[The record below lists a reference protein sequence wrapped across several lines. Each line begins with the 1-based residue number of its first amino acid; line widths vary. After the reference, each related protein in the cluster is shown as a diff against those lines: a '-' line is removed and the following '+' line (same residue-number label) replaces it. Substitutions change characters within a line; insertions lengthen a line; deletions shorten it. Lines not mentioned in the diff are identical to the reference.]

1 MKLDYSL
8 QSTEDRLA
16 LVNQLLAEDPN
27 PSSRYLE
34 VLSDYLAQPSE
45 RAERKQRKILTENRL
60 STINKR
66 ETSFEGLISQFEN
79 GEDGIYNLLTNDKNQ
94 IFRHKVQIT
103 PEDIEEIPHLKQIR
117 EAISHYQK
125 ILPTLKGREAYIA
138 KTAIIELSKDQY
150 VLKNA
155 FRKPTITTHASRAS
169 HPIPLDSVEEVRDG
183 EIYYSGVSLL
193 DPKVCSAIL
202 CNYSKLKANGDG
214 NFISDTW
221 FLMESFDAI
230 ASTALAAYPYY
241 ERLVEYKVD
250 GLQNSEIQM
259 RLQQEFGLCHSLE
272 YISSLWRNKIPKL
285 IAQQAQEEFLD
296 YWYLT
301 VEKGEYK
308 KCSRCGQ
315 IKLAN
320 NRYFSKNTTSK
331 DGYYSLC
338 KDCRNRK
345 EK

>member
-1 MKLDYSL
+1 
-8 QSTEDRLA
+8 
-16 LVNQLLAEDPN
+16 
-27 PSSRYLE
+27 
-34 VLSDYLAQPSE
+34 
-45 RAERKQRKILTENRL
+45 
-60 STINKR
+60 
-66 ETSFEGLISQFEN
+66 
-79 GEDGIYNLLTNDKNQ
+79 
-94 IFRHKVQIT
+94 
-103 PEDIEEIPHLKQIR
+103 
-117 EAISHYQK
+117 
-125 ILPTLKGREAYIA
+125 
-138 KTAIIELSKDQY
+138 
-150 VLKNA
+150 
-155 FRKPTITTHASRAS
+155 
-169 HPIPLDSVEEVRDG
+169 
-183 EIYYSGVSLL
+183 
-193 DPKVCSAIL
+193 
-202 CNYSKLKANGDG
+202 
-214 NFISDTW
+214 
-221 FLMESFDAI
+221 MESFDAV
-230 ASTALAAYPYY
+230 ASKALSKNPYY